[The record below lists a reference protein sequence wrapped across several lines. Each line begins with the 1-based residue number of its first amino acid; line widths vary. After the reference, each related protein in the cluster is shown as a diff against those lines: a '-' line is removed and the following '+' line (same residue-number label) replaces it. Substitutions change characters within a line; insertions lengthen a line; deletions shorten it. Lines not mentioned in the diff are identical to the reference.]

1 MSIVKGLKDLNKALD
16 KPTYSGGDENKG
28 RWLKIED
35 GESVK
40 IRFLQELDPDIDMT
54 PSDILMQYVSN
65 SFPTARY
72 EEYVTEDGSKAWR
85 PVRDSAGNIV
95 EDPQAVEARDKL
107 LEDLASIEVPEG
119 PLEQIINH
127 FGSLS

>member
-40 IRFLQELDPDIDMT
+40 IRFLQELDADSPNYIF
-54 PSDILMQYVSN
+54 
-65 SFPTARY
+65 SFPF
-72 EEYVTEDGSKAWR
+72 
-85 PVRDSAGNIV
+85 
-95 EDPQAVEARDKL
+95 Q
-107 LEDLASIEVPEG
+107 
-119 PLEQIINH
+119 
-127 FGSLS
+127 